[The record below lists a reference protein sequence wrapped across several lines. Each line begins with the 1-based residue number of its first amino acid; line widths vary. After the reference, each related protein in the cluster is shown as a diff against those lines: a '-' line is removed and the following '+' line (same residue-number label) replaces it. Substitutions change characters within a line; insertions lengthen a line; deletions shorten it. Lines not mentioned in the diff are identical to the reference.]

1 MPVIS
6 VPPVLECGGALVGVG
21 IRLGVSPLVQRRLD
35 EALDLQYRLLKL
47 FDAML
52 FTAEFPEGVRAA
64 LRLRGFKTGDGR
76 QPQSANQ
83 QLQLDRLSDQLQCL
97 RGTDATLRGAI
108 TYEYVIVPG
117 ANLTV

>member
-1 MPVIS
+1 
-6 VPPVLECGGALVGVG
+6 L
-21 IRLGVSPLVQRRLD
+21 RLD

-97 RGTDATLRGAI
+97 LASEGFANEPISGCSVAPPVDADAVARIVLGVVGELRKQG
-108 TYEYVIVPG
+108 IVP
-117 ANLTV
+117 AE